1 MKKGLVF
8 FCILLS
14 VLLGNAASAS
24 CAQNTAA
31 AHTDAVL
38 NLDEL
43 IAEALQANPD
53 IEAAKNKRDALWQ
66 RPPQAKAWDDPRL
79 EFGVRNVP
87 ADDADFSKINM
98 TMKEASLSQSIPLA
112 GIPSLREKIAI
123 QEAKSADRLHDY
135 TRLQIIREV
144 KKTYFDLYLLNRH
157 IETAEKNKG
166 ILAQLVKTAGTQYAV
181 GKAAQQDVLK
191 AQLEQSKFIE
201 TLIDLQQQ
209 KTTAAAQMNRLLGR
223 DPSAPLLGEPQLEQK
238 TVALNV
244 AELIDTAKTANPAL
258 LSLQEIIARN
268 EADYQLARKSYVPAL
283 MITGAYGQR
292 ENMHRSK
299 AYPAFITGAAGSAP
313 VTIHQLDQD
322 TERSDLFSL
331 MLGINIP
338 IWFKNKQ
345 NRKVAETHH
354 MIEQAKAEYTALAH
368 EIAYRIRDLAAR
380 QKRETELLELY
391 ERGIIAQANQSL
403 NAAIAGYQVGT
414 VDFLTL
420 LDSQVTLCNA
430 ELQASQ
436 ARAQYQKNLAELEA
450 VVGKELF

>member
-1 MKKGLVF
+1 
-8 FCILLS
+8 LLS
-14 VLLGNAASAS
+14 VLLAGSPPVSNA
-24 CAQNTAA
+24 QTATGSRPGA
-31 AHTDAVL
+31 AL
-38 NLDEL
+38 NLDDL
-43 IAEALQANPD
+43 IEEALKANPD
-53 IEAAKNKRDALWQ
+53 ITAAQKKRDALWE

-87 ADDADFSKINM
+87 ADDADFSKIDM
-98 TMKEASLSQSIPLA
+98 TMKEVSLSQAIPLA

-166 ILAQLVKTAGTQYAV
+166 LLAQFVKTAGSKYAV
-181 GKAAQQDVLK
+181 GKAVQQDVLK

-223 DPSAPLLGEPQLEQK
+223 DPSAPLLGEPQLEPK
-238 TVALNV
+238 TVALNE
-244 AELIDTAKTANPAL
+244 AKLIDTAKTANPAL

-268 EADYQLARKSYVPAL
+268 EAGYKLAQKSYVPEL

-299 AYPAFITGAAGSAP
+299 AYPAVITGAAGSAP
-313 VTIHQLDQD
+313 ATIHQLDQD
-322 TERSDLFSL
+322 TERSDVFSL
-331 MLGINIP
+331 MLGINVP
-338 IWFKNKQ
+338 IWFKSKQNKQ
-345 NRKVAETHH
+345 VSETHH
-354 MIEQAKAEYTALAH
+354 MIEQAKAEYTALAN
-368 EIAYRIRDLAAR
+368 EIAYRIRDLVAR

-391 ERGIIAQANQSL
+391 EHGIIAQANQSL
-403 NAAIAGYQVGT
+403 NAAVAGYQVGT

-420 LDSQVTLCNA
+420 LDSQITLCNA
-430 ELQASQ
+430 ELQASK